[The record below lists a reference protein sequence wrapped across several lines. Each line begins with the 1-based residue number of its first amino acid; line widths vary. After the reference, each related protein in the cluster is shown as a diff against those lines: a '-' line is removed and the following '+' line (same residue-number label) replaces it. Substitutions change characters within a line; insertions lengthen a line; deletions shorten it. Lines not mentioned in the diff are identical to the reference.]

1 MEEVRNDRLFL
12 QGPGLIFYCMKKAT
26 YYHAPT
32 PEELYAFDKRAREER
47 ARYVGEL
54 VSAAATALKFRLER
68 AFSALTGKVVRH
80 A

>member
-1 MEEVRNDRLFL
+1 M
-12 QGPGLIFYCMKKAT
+12 GLIFYCMKKAT

-32 PEELYAFDKRAREER
+32 PEELYALEKRAREER
-47 ARYVGEL
+47 SRYVGSL
-54 VSAAATALKFRLER
+54 MSAAANALKFRFER

>member
-1 MEEVRNDRLFL
+1 MAGR
-12 QGPGLIFYCMKKAT
+12 GLIFYCMKKAT
-26 YYHAPT
+26 YFAPT
-32 PEELYAFDKRAREER
+32 PEELYALEKRAREER

-54 VSAAATALKFRLER
+54 FSAAANALRFRLER